1 MKSTILFRLLIIS
14 LLSTSLFSCTE
25 TDIYI
30 VRHAEKDT
38 INASDPPLTE
48 AGLQRAQDLAELLK
62 DKNITKVYS
71 TNFVRTRSTVNPV
84 ADQEGISTIIYDDI
98 AQLQEMLSFGNK
110 KNMLI
115 AGHSNTILDIA
126 RMLDTSPLRQ
136 TIEDSDFDNLLIVTR
151 TRFLFWDNNKLKETT
166 YGIPTLPD

>member
-1 MKSTILFRLLIIS
+1 MKSTVLSGLIIIS
-14 LLSTSLFSCTE
+14 LLSTSLLSCTE

-38 INASDPPLTE
+38 INASDPPLTD

-62 DKNITKVYS
+62 DKNITKVFS
-71 TNFVRTRSTVNPV
+71 TNFVRTRSTVKPA
-84 ADQEGISTIIYDDI
+84 ADQEGITAKIYNDI
-98 AQLQEMLSFGNK
+98 PDLQQMLSFGNK
-110 KNMLI
+110 KNILI

-126 RMLDTSPLRQ
+126 RMLETSPVRQ
-136 TIEDSDFDNLLIVTR
+136 TIEDGDFDNLLIVTR

-166 YGIPTLPD
+166 YGVPTLPD

>member
-38 INASDPPLTE
+38 INASDPPLTD
-48 AGLQRAQDLAELLK
+48 AGLQRAQDLADLLK

-71 TNFVRTRSTVNPV
+71 TNFVRTRSTVKPV

-98 AQLQEMLSFGNK
+98 AHLQEMLSFGNK

-126 RMLDTSPLRQ
+126 RMLETSPVRQ

-151 TRFLFWDNNKLKETT
+151 TRFLFWDQNKLKETT